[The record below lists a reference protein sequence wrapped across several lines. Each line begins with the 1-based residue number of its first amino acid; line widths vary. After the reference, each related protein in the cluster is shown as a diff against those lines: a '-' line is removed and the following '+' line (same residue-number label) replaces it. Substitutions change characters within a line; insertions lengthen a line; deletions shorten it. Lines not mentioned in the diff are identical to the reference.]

1 MQSSKNIQASV
12 EQETKGTGSDQVT
25 VPPGGSNLLLFNLP
39 ACAKW
44 IFGSVLFLAIPV
56 YKRMLR
62 IEGVLE
68 KEVIDMVEIVKKVA
82 DVTEKVSSD
91 VAEALPSDSDLKKIV
106 IEVEGEAEV
115 VCVDAEKTETFI
127 HKVDDF
133 KDKSEAWLDKIA
145 EEWELIM
152 PDEGSQKEE
161 KENNLKEDVSKPSD
175 NQENKQ

>member
-12 EQETKGTGSDQVT
+12 EQEIKSTGSDQVA

-127 HKVDDF
+127 HKVYDF
-133 KDKSEAWLDKIA
+133 KEKSEAWLDKIA
-145 EEWELIM
+145 E
-152 PDEGSQKEE
+152 DGS
-161 KENNLKEDVSKPSD
+161 
-175 NQENKQ
+175 